1 MWLHKNSITKDIFY
15 ATDISASLKNIIC
28 KNVRIARKLG
38 RSVKDIQ
45 LVINA
50 KSGKVSGSNMRF
62 VCMAFIATMFVLLPR
77 IVLLHFGLRCQ
88 ARMKKQHPE
97 SSPFALQRYA
107 IVSILP
113 DVVRWDNLE
122 TATFPWWSGSI
133 GNFSAMPTY
142 EHLGVLICRCWEKV
156 VVIFGDLAKI
166 RGWHV
171 WLDGFS
177 IYFSQVTNRQQ
188 TALTFWTKSWDVT
201 FRKINT
207 HCKL

>member
-1 MWLHKNSITKDIFY
+1 MRNQERFQEATCGLSAWLFLRQCSFCCQGSY
-15 ATDISASLKNIIC
+15 CYISVCDA
-28 KNVRIARKLG
+28 KLG
-38 RSVKDIQ
+38 WNSNTPNRARSPCKVMPS
-45 LVINA
+45 LVSCLTWSDGTTSRRN
-50 KSGKVSGSNMRF
+50 KF
-62 VCMAFIATMFVLLPR
+62 L
-77 IVLLHFGLRCQ
+77 
-88 ARMKKQHPE
+88 
-97 SSPFALQRYA
+97 
-107 IVSILP
+107 
-113 DVVRWDNLE
+113 
-122 TATFPWWSGSI
+122 WWSGSI

-156 VVIFGDLAKI
+156 VVIFGDFAKI

-207 HCKL
+207 HCKF